1 MIDQHPPTENHPTPK
16 TEAAAEPVA
25 YEKRD
30 IEQEITNSILE
41 SLEKGVKPWAKDWT
55 GGSSPEVLRPR
66 RHNGEAYQGINQ
78 FWLGME
84 ALAKG
89 HTSPYWLTF
98 NQAKAYGGMV
108 RKGEKSSL
116 SVFYK
121 ELQVDDRDAQPA
133 PGEDPTKKKI
143 FMQKAYPVFNASQVE
158 GLPAHFYPTPTEAT
172 KALDPKTIDPKVMTA
187 LDEMTA
193 GLKLQGGY
201 AEQGNRA
208 FYSPPEDKIV
218 LPPRDTFKT
227 FAGYSATRIH
237 EMAHATE
244 IPTRLDQDF
253 GRNKPGQGQFGSTA
267 YAQGELYAELTAA
280 MAGAHLGYVAD
291 HIDNHAAYLGSWI
304 KALKDDKSA
313 IVKMASRAGKAAEHL
328 LEHTSEFNKEKR
340 AERDAVPADQV
351 KEYDPDA
358 KKGPRKGGVKAAAAA
373 AKAKTATKK
382 ATAARDRH
390 ADAR

>member
-1 MIDQHPPTENHPTPK
+1 MG
-16 TEAAAEPVA
+16 TEAAPA

-30 IEQEITNSILE
+30 IEQEITNSILA
-41 SLEKGVKPWAKDWT
+41 SLEKGVKPWVKDWNG
-55 GGSSPEVLRPR
+55 GGSGVLIPR

-78 FWLGME
+78 LWLGMKAAAE
-84 ALAKG
+84 G
-89 HTSPYWLTF
+89 YTSEFWMTF
-98 NQAKAYGGMV
+98 NQAKNYGGMV
-108 RKGEKSSL
+108 RKGEKSTASL
-116 SVFYK
+116 FYK
-121 ELQVDDRDAQPA
+121 EVKVDDRDAKPA
-133 PGEDPTKKKI
+133 PGEDPAKKTI
-143 FMQKAYPVFNASQVE
+143 FVQQGYAVFNACQID
-158 GLPAHFYPTPTEAT
+158 GLPARFYPKPVEAT
-172 KALDPKTIDPKVMTA
+172 AALDPKTIDPKVMTA

-201 AEQGNRA
+201 AEQGTRA

-227 FAGYSATRIH
+227 FAGYIATRTH

-253 GRNKPGQGQFGSTA
+253 GRNKPGQGKFGSTA

-280 MAGAHLGYVAD
+280 MTGAHLGYAAD
-291 HIDNHAAYLGSWI
+291 HIDSHAAYLDGWI

-328 LEHTSEFNKEKR
+328 LEHTSEFNKQKR

-373 AKAKTATKK
+373 AKTKTATKK
-382 ATAARDRH
+382 PTATRNHH

>member
-1 MIDQHPPTENHPTPK
+1 MG
-16 TEAAAEPVA
+16 TEAAPA

-30 IEQEITNSILE
+30 FEQEITNSILA
-41 SLEKGVKPWAKDWT
+41 SLEKGVKPWAKPWN
-55 GGSSPEVLRPR
+55 GGAGADMLRPR
-66 RHNGEAYQGINQ
+66 KHNGQAYQGINQ
-78 FWLGME
+78 LWLGME
-84 ALAKG
+84 AVAKG
-89 HTSPYWLTF
+89 YDSPYWLTF

-121 ELQVDDRDAQPA
+121 ELQVDDRDAKPA
-133 PGEDPTKKKI
+133 PGEDPAQKKI
-143 FMQKAYPVFNASQVE
+143 FMQKTYSVFNANQIE
-158 GLPAHFYPTPTEAT
+158 GLPAHFYPKPTEAT
-172 KALDPKTIDPKVMTA
+172 NALDPKTIDPKVMTA

-201 AEQGNRA
+201 AEQGTRA

-218 LPPRDTFKT
+218 LPPRDTFT
-227 FAGYSATRIH
+227 SFGAYSGTRIH

-280 MAGAHLGYVAD
+280 MTGAHLGYVAD

-304 KALKDDKSA
+304 KALKEDKGA

-373 AKAKTATKK
+373 AKTKTATKK
-382 ATAARDRH
+382 PTATRNHH